1 MNIEKQ
7 LEIEQ
12 AMIDVGAES
21 YLKGQRIAEEKGRGA
36 DLDYSTRLMRDFI
49 LPLTEALSTWVNDNP
64 RGANRLGRARGLL
77 RLIQPEKAIFIAL
90 REVFNNFT
98 LERSIAALSAS
109 IGQKISDEI
118 RFERFE
124 ATHGEYYKTII
135 NDFKRKGT
143 KEYRHMHRVLT
154 HKANEKQDQ
163 WVPWT
168 ATEFIEVGMK
178 LLDVILVN
186 TDLIEKVERR
196 HKARPVTEIVPTD
209 SAMQWINEHE
219 NMKQFMYP
227 NRAPCVIP
235 PDPWTAINQGGYYS
249 PLLRQAVPMIKTS
262 LPHKYMAEAD
272 LTKVMASI
280 NAVQNVSWRVNTKV
294 LDVMKQVWQQNLQIG
309 MPAKEKLVPSPS
321 PVVDIPFD
329 QMTEEQ
335 KAILQDWKF
344 EASAIYTAERER
356 VSKGFQVTRIIR
368 MANDYSQYDKF
379 WYVWYADF
387 RGRLYTAT
395 AGFSPQGPDLAK
407 GLLTFGNGK
416 PLGKRGLYW
425 LKVHGANRFG
435 FDKCSYDARVAWV
448 DDRHE
453 EFIRAANDPLSY
465 RDVWGDA
472 DKPYQFLAFLFE
484 YAEAHQLADPT
495 KYVSYL
501 PIGMDGSCNGL
512 QNFSAMLRDP
522 VGGKATNL
530 VPADA
535 PSDIYAQVASVVL
548 RKIKERLTAAADT
561 DGGED
566 YLFASKWLEFGVDR
580 KLAKRPVMTL
590 PYGATRQSCTQYIF
604 QEIIARDKELF
615 GKGYNFK
622 AAVWLTPILWASIGE
637 VVVAAKEAMAWL
649 QDCAS
654 AMTKAGLPLRWVTAD
669 GFVAWQ
675 SSQVIES
682 VQVATQLN
690 GLFKIRVGT
699 VTDKLDGSKQ
709 RQGISPN
716 FVHSQDATHM
726 RMTVLN
732 CLSRGITDFA
742 LIHDDY
748 GTHACDTDALHAV
761 IRETFVE
768 LYGRFDPLD
777 AFRAQQEVAGGVL
790 PPLPGK
796 GSLDLQMVLSSL
808 YFFA

>member
-1 MNIEKQ
+1 MSIEKQ

-12 AMIDVGAES
+12 AMIDVGAEN
-21 YLKGQRIAEEKGRGA
+21 YLKGQRMAEEKGRGA
-36 DLDYSTRLMRDFI
+36 SLDYSTRLMRDFI
-49 LPLTEALSTWVNDNP
+49 LPLTDALTEWVQAKP
-64 RGANRLGRARGLL
+64 RGATKLGRCRGLL
-77 RLIQPEKAIFIAL
+77 RLVQSEKAVFIAL

-98 LERSIAALSAS
+98 MERSITQMASS
-109 IGQKISDEI
+109 IGKMIEDEI

-124 ATHGEYYKTII
+124 ASHGEYYKTII
-135 NDFKRKGT
+135 ADFQRKNT

-163 WVPWT
+163 WISWS
-168 ATEFIEVGMK
+168 AAERIEVGVK
-178 LLDVILVN
+178 LLDVILEN
-186 TDLIEKVERR
+186 SDLIEKVERR
-196 HKARPVTEIVPTD
+196 HKARPVTEIVPTE
-209 SAMQWINEHE
+209 SALAWINEHE
-219 NMKQFMYP
+219 SMKQFMYP
-227 NRAPCVIP
+227 SRSPCVIA
-235 PDPWTAINQGGYYS
+235 PDPWVAINQGGYYS
-249 PLLRQAVPMIKTS
+249 PVLRQAVPMIKTS

-280 NAVQNVSWRVNTKV
+280 NAVQAVPWQVNRKV
-294 LDVMKQVWQQNLQIG
+294 LAVMKDVWNNNLQVG
-309 MPAKEKLVPSPS
+309 MPPKEKLVPSPS
-321 PVVDIPFD
+321 PVVGIPFED
-329 QMTEEQ
+329 MTETQ
-335 KAILQDWKF
+335 KGMLQDWKF
-344 EASAIYTAERER
+344 EASAVYTAERER

-368 MANDYSQYDKF
+368 MANDYAEYDNF

-407 GLLTFGNGK
+407 GLLKFGNGK
-416 PLGKRGLYW
+416 RLGERGLYW

-448 DDRHE
+448 DERHE

-465 RDVWGDA
+465 RDTWGDA

-484 YAEAHQLADPT
+484 YAEAYQGVPAD
-495 KYVSYL
+495 YVSYL
-501 PIGMDGSCNGL
+501 PVGLDGSCNGL

-530 VPADA
+530 IPDVA
-535 PSDIYAQVASVVL
+535 PSDIYAQVAEVAL
-548 RKIKERLTAAADT
+548 RKIKERLVASVDT
-561 DGGED
+561 GGED
-566 YLFASKWLEFGVDR
+566 YLFATKWLQFGIDR

-590 PYGATRQSCTQYIF
+590 PYGATRQSCTQYVF
-604 QEIIARDKELF
+604 QEIIERDKELF
-615 GKGYNFK
+615 GKGWNFK
-622 AAVWLTPILWASIGE
+622 AAVWFTPILWASIGE
-637 VVVAAKEAMAWL
+637 VVVAAKDAMQWL

-654 AMTKAGLPLRWVTAD
+654 AMTKAGLPIRWVTAD

-682 VQVATQLN
+682 VQINTQLN
-690 GLFKIRVGT
+690 GRFQIRVGT

-716 FVHSQDATHM
+716 FVHSQDATHL

-732 CLSRGITDFA
+732 AVRKGIEDLA

-748 GTHACDTDALHAV
+748 GTHACDTDTLHQV

-777 AFRAQQEVAGGVL
+777 AFRAQQEVAGGTL
-790 PPLPGK
+790 PPIPSK
-796 GSLDLQMVLSSL
+796 GSLELERVLESP

>member
-12 AMIDVGAES
+12 AMIDVGAEN
-21 YLKGQRIAEEKGRGA
+21 YLKGQRMAEEKGRGA
-36 DLDYSTRLMRDFI
+36 SLDYSTRLMRDFI
-49 LPLTEALSTWVNDNP
+49 LPLTDALTEWVQAKP
-64 RGANRLGRARGLL
+64 RGATKLGRCRGLL
-77 RLIQPEKAIFIAL
+77 RLVQSEKAVFIAL

-98 LERSIAALSAS
+98 MERSITQMASS
-109 IGQKISDEI
+109 IGKMIEDEI

-124 ATHGEYYKTII
+124 ASHGEYYKTII
-135 NDFKRKGT
+135 ADFQRKNT

-163 WVPWT
+163 WVSWS
-168 ATEFIEVGMK
+168 AAERIEVGVK
-178 LLDVILVN
+178 LLDVILEN
-186 TDLIEKVERR
+186 SDLIEKVERR
-196 HKARPVTEIVPTD
+196 HKARPVTEIVPTE
-209 SAMQWINEHE
+209 SALAWINEHE
-219 NMKQFMYP
+219 SMKQFMYP
-227 NRAPCVIP
+227 SRSPCVIA
-235 PDPWTAINQGGYYS
+235 PDPWVAINQGGYYS
-249 PLLRQAVPMIKTS
+249 PVLRQAVPMIKTS

-280 NAVQNVSWRVNTKV
+280 NAVQAVPWQVNRKV
-294 LDVMKQVWQQNLQIG
+294 LAVMKDVWNNNLQVG
-309 MPAKEKLVPSPS
+309 MPPKEKLVPSPS
-321 PVVDIPFD
+321 PVVGIPFED
-329 QMTEEQ
+329 MTETQ
-335 KAILQDWKF
+335 KGMLQDWKF
-344 EASAIYTAERER
+344 EASAVYTAERER

-368 MANDYSQYDKF
+368 MANDYAEYDNF

-407 GLLTFGNGK
+407 GLLKFGNGK
-416 PLGKRGLYW
+416 RLGERGLYW

-448 DDRHE
+448 DERHE

-465 RDVWGDA
+465 RDTWGDA

-484 YAEAHQLADPT
+484 YAEAHQGNPIE
-495 KYVSYL
+495 YISYL
-501 PIGMDGSCNGL
+501 PVGLDGSCNGL

-530 VPADA
+530 IPDVA
-535 PSDIYAQVASVVL
+535 PSDIYAQVAEVAL
-548 RKIKERLTAAADT
+548 RKIKERLVASVDT
-561 DGGED
+561 GGED
-566 YLFASKWLEFGVDR
+566 YLFATKWLQFGIDR

-590 PYGATRQSCTQYIF
+590 PYGATRQSCTQYVF
-604 QEIIARDKELF
+604 QEIIERDKELF
-615 GKGYNFK
+615 GKGWNFK
-622 AAVWLTPILWASIGE
+622 AAVWFTPILWASIGE
-637 VVVAAKEAMAWL
+637 VVVAAKDAMQWL

-654 AMTKAGLPLRWVTAD
+654 AMTKAGLPIRWVTAD

-682 VQVATQLN
+682 VQINTQLN
-690 GLFKIRVGT
+690 GRFQIRVGT

-716 FVHSQDATHM
+716 FVHSQDATHL

-732 CLSRGITDFA
+732 ALRKGITDLA

-748 GTHACDTDALHAV
+748 GTHACDTDTLHQV

-777 AFRAQQEVAGGVL
+777 AFRAQQEVAGGIL
-790 PPLPGK
+790 PPIPSK
-796 GSLDLQMVLSSL
+796 GSLELEWVLDSL